1 MVCKKGKWKIQ
12 KEKSA
17 NFCLKAKKKKKKDNK
32 NMPTMLQNT
41 NDLICSLSYV
51 NMEKR
56 LQDIVNIRNRLMY
69 SDALLWFV
77 GTSDLNLS

>member
-1 MVCKKGKWKIQ
+1 
-12 KEKSA
+12 
-17 NFCLKAKKKKKKDNK
+17 
-32 NMPTMLQNT
+32 MPTMLQNT

-69 SDALLWFV
+69 SDALPWFV
-77 GTSDLNLS
+77 GTSDLNLG